1 MLAERFISF
10 QFCDDIR
17 QEIGNKFSLIG
28 CYGGIIEVDP
38 IPSVMPKLC
47 ALVRVHTPIERP
59 FSKLVVRILRDDTPV
74 AEVVFPPEAF
84 VNESWKTPGA
94 RGHALRAMIVMAP
107 FAVESPCDLR
117 VEAETEEATL
127 AGGRVWIRAAAP
139 SVKNTQ
145 THSN

>member
-1 MLAERFISF
+1 VWSERFISF

-59 FSKLVVRILRDDTPV
+59 FLKLVVRILRDDTPV

-84 VNESWKTPGA
+84 VGESWKMLGA
-94 RGHALRAMIVMAP
+94 KGHALRAMIVMAP

-117 VEAETEEATL
+117 IEAETEEGTL
-127 AGGRVWIRAAAP
+127 VGGKVWIRPTAP
-139 SVKNTQ
+139 TGKNTQ
-145 THSN
+145 THSD